1 MENTFL
7 ITKCMLLPSEGSSL
21 EEEFDITLGNPII
34 DYYESVESPSI
45 SMTITFIDIDQ
56 LVGRKGITGGEYID
70 LIVKTGE
77 GEDAEDFKIKH
88 DEQRMVL
95 NSVRNMVTESNKQV
109 ATLEFVSV
117 ETLVNETA
125 RVNKKYTGNISDI
138 VKELLVQDTK
148 GIQTGKTLF
157 GPVDEKLGE
166 DNIKKDRA
174 TNSYSF
180 VGNLKRP
187 FDLVQWLCP
196 KAQSAVDDFGFL
208 FYETLDGYHF
218 RSIKSLLEQDAITY
232 QQTDA
237 QEITNKILQNNLNQ
251 TNDIG
256 MNMRMGMYANRTIY
270 VDIENQTLE
279 TVNFKA
285 SDLKLKK
292 KAALPANIQD
302 YPTRLMVRIDD
313 VGVAQ
318 VGAAKTDVQPKS
330 ELAKYQNKSYI
341 RNNLLFSQSLSIS
354 IPLNITLRAGFVLDI
369 RLPLKQENGDADV
382 DSYGSDRSNDPSGRY
397 LIGELR
403 HLIGGGQSET
413 QLKLTRDVFTAD
425 RTGVT
430 DMGEL
435 FRADERDYGNT
446 WPAWN
451 TKTSR

>member
-7 ITKCMLLPSEGSSL
+7 INKCMLIPNEGSSL
-21 EEEFDITLGNPII
+21 KEEYDITLGNPII
-34 DYYESVESPSI
+34 DYYESIESPSI

-56 LVGRKGITGGEYID
+56 VIGRKGITGGEYVD
-70 LIVKTGE
+70 VIVKTDD
-77 GEDAEDFKIKH
+77 EDADDFKVMH
-88 DEQRMVL
+88 DKQKMML

-117 ETLVNETA
+117 ETIVNETA
-125 RVNKKYTGNISDI
+125 RLNKKFTGNISQTVLDI
-138 VKELLVQDTK
+138 LTKDEK
-148 GIQTGKTLF
+148 GIKTKKKVF
-157 GPVDEKLGE
+157 GPKKEKLGE
-166 DNIKKDRA
+166 TNVEEDRA

-187 FDLVQWLCP
+187 FDTIQWLCP
-196 KAQSAVDDFGFL
+196 KGQSANDDFGFL

-270 VDIENQTLE
+270 VDIENQTTE
-279 TVNFKA
+279 TVDFKA
-285 SDLKLKK
+285 SDLKLNK
-292 KAALPANIQD
+292 PATLLTGIEN
-302 YPTRLMVRIDD
+302 YPTRLMVRVDD

-318 VGAAKTDVQPKS
+318 VGSAKTDVQPKS

-354 IPLNITLRAGFVLDI
+354 IPLNTTLRAGLTLDI
-369 RLPLKQENGDADV
+369 RLPLKQENGDAAV
-382 DSYGSDRSNDPSGRY
+382 DSYGNDRSNDPSGRY

-413 QLKLTRDVFTAD
+413 QLKLIRDVFTVD
-425 RTGVT
+425 KTGIT
-430 DMGEL
+430 DTGEL
-435 FRADERDYGNT
+435 IRADNRQYGNT
-446 WPAWN
+446 WPAG
-451 TKTSR
+451 SR

>member
-7 ITKCMLLPSEGSSL
+7 ITKCMLIPSEGSSL
-21 EEEFDITLGNPII
+21 QEEYDIIAGSPII

-45 SMTITFIDIDQ
+45 SMTVSFIDIDQ
-56 LVGRKGITGGEYID
+56 VIGRKGITGGEYID
-70 LIVKTGE
+70 LIVKVDDE
-77 GEDAEDFKIKH
+77 GANDFKVMHNKQKMI
-88 DEQRMVL
+88 L
-95 NSVRNMVTESNKQV
+95 NSVRNMITESNKQV

-125 RVNKKYTGNISDI
+125 RLNKKYTGNISDI
-138 VKELLVQDTK
+138 VVELLVGDTK
-148 GIQTGKTLF
+148 GIQTAKTLF
-157 GPVDEKLGE
+157 GPKKESIGE
-166 DNIKKDRA
+166 TNVEEDRA

-187 FDLVQWLCP
+187 FDTIQWLCP
-196 KAQSAVDDFGFL
+196 KGQSANDDFGFL

-237 QEITNKILQNNLNQ
+237 QGIANKILQNNLNQ

-279 TVNFKA
+279 TIDFKA
-285 SDLKLKK
+285 DEIKTKK
-292 KAALPANIQD
+292 KAALPANIQN
-302 YPTRLMVRIDD
+302 YPTRLMVRVDD

-354 IPLNITLRAGFVLDI
+354 IPLNTSLRAGFALNI
-369 RLPLKQENGDADV
+369 KLPLKQEDGDSNV

-403 HLIGGGQSET
+403 HLIGGGKAET
-413 QLKLTRDVFTAD
+413 QLKLIRDVFTVD
-425 RTGVT
+425 KTGIT
-430 DMGEL
+430 DTGEL
-435 FRADERDYGNT
+435 IRADNQQYQNT

>member
-21 EEEFDITLGNPII
+21 QEEFDITLGNPII

-56 LVGRKGITGGEYID
+56 LIGRKGITGGEYID

-77 GEDAEDFKIKH
+77 GEDAEDFKITH
-88 DEQRMVL
+88 DKQRMVL

-148 GIQTGKTLF
+148 GVQTGKTLF

-279 TVNFKA
+279 TVDFKA
-285 SDLKLKK
+285 DDIKTKK

-302 YPTRLMVRIDD
+302 YPTRLMVRVDD
-313 VGVAQ
+313 VGAAQ

-354 IPLNITLRAGFVLDI
+354 IPLNTTLRAGFALDI

-413 QLKLTRDVFTAD
+413 QLKLIRDVFTVD
-425 RTGVT
+425 KTGIT
-430 DMGEL
+430 DTGEL
-435 FRADERDYGNT
+435 IRADNRQYGNT

>member
-7 ITKCMLLPSEGSSL
+7 ITKCMLRPNEGSSL
-21 EEEFDITLGNPII
+21 KEDYDIVAGNPII
-34 DYYESVESPSI
+34 DYYESIESPSI

-56 LVGRKGITGGEYID
+56 VIGRKGITGGEYID
-70 LIVKTGE
+70 LIVKVDD
-77 GEDAEDFKIKH
+77 EDADDFKITAEK
-88 DEQRMVL
+88 QKMML

-117 ETLVNETA
+117 ETIVNETA
-125 RVNKKYTGNISDI
+125 RVNKKYTGNISDT
-138 VKELLVQDTK
+138 VVELLVGDSK
-148 GIQTGKTLF
+148 GIGTSKTLF
-157 GPVDEKLGE
+157 GPKE
-166 DNIKKDRA
+166 NDRA

-187 FDLVQWLCP
+187 FDTIQWLCP
-196 KAQSAVDDFGFL
+196 KAQSATDDFGFL

-218 RSIKSLLEQDAITY
+218 RSIKSLLEQDTVTY

-237 QEITNKILQNNLNQ
+237 QGIANKILQNNLNQ

-256 MNMRMGMYANRTIY
+256 MNMRMGMYANQTIY
-270 VDIENQTLE
+270 IDIESQTLN
-279 TVNFKA
+279 TVKFKA

-292 KAALPANIQD
+292 KATLPANIQD
-302 YPTRLMVRIDD
+302 YPTRLMVRVDD

-354 IPLNITLRAGFVLDI
+354 IPLNTTLRAGFAI
-369 RLPLKQENGDADV
+369 NIKLPLKQDTGDATV

-403 HLIGGGQSET
+403 HLIGGGKSET
-413 QLKLTRDVFTAD
+413 QLKLIRDVFTVD
-425 RTGVT
+425 KTGIT
-430 DMGEL
+430 DTGEL
-435 FRADERDYGNT
+435 IRADNRQYQNT

>member
-1 MENTFL
+1 ML
-7 ITKCMLLPSEGSSL
+7 IPNEGSSL
-21 EEEFDITLGNPII
+21 KEDYDITLGNPII
-34 DYYESVESPSI
+34 DYYESIESPSI

-56 LVGRKGITGGEYID
+56 VIGRKGITGGEYID
-70 LIVKTGE
+70 VIVKTGE
-77 GEDAEDFKIKH
+77 GEDADEFKITH
-88 DEQRMVL
+88 DKQKMIL

-117 ETLVNETA
+117 ETIVNETA
-125 RVNKKYTGNISDI
+125 RVNKKYTGNISDT
-138 VKELLVQDTK
+138 VMQLLIGDKK
-148 GIQTGKTLF
+148 GIGTSKKLF

-166 DNIKKDRA
+166 TDVEKDRA

-187 FDLVQWLCP
+187 FDTIQWLCP
-196 KAQSAVDDFGFL
+196 KAQSAKDDFGFL

-232 QQTDA
+232 QQTDS

-270 VDIENQTLE
+270 VDIENQTTE
-279 TVNFKA
+279 TVDFKA
-285 SDLKLKK
+285 SDLKLNK
-292 KAALPANIQD
+292 PATLLTGIED
-302 YPTRLMVRIDD
+302 YPTRLMVRVDD

-318 VGAAKTDVQPKS
+318 VGSAKTDVQPKS

-354 IPLNITLRAGFVLDI
+354 IPLNTTLRAGFALDI
-369 RLPLKQENGDADV
+369 RLPLKQENGDANV
-382 DSYGSDRSNDPSGRY
+382 DSYGNDRSNDPSGRY

-403 HLIGGGQSET
+403 HLIGGGKAET
-413 QLKLTRDVFTAD
+413 QLKLIRDVFTVD
-425 RTGVT
+425 KTGIT
-430 DMGEL
+430 DTGEL
-435 FRADERDYGNT
+435 IRADNRQYGNT
-446 WPAWN
+446 WPAG
-451 TKTSR
+451 SR